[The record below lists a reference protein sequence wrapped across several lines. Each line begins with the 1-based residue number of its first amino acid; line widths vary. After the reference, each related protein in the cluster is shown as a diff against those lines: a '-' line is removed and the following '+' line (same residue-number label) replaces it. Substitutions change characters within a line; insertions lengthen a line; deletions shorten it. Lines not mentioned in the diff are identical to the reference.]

1 MDLDIDSLPLLGEP
15 LAVELANTLYESPD
29 ETIDFL
35 ATSEWIVAWFDRAVA
50 TSPARLPRR
59 LDRSQVDAVRA
70 VRNAVHMAL
79 TAVSNPGLPAPVE
92 AVSTLNRYCG
102 AVPCR
107 YQLTW
112 PQDRPPTAHV
122 TPSGRGFDA
131 AIAFVSIECVAFIA
145 GADLAN
151 VRRCDGPG
159 CPMFFVQRHHKRRF
173 CHDGCA
179 HRARQARYYRNHHP
193 TNRRTTRV
201 AR

>member
-1 MDLDIDSLPLLGEP
+1 VHLGVDDFPLLGEP
-15 LAVELANTLYESPD
+15 LAVELANTLYESPH

-35 ATSEWIVAWFDRAVA
+35 ATSEWIVAWCDLAVGS
-50 TSPARLPRR
+50 SPAHMPRR
-59 LDRSQVDAVRA
+59 LDRSQVDAVGA

-79 TAVSNPGLPAPVE
+79 MAVSVPGLRVPVE

-102 AVPCR
+102 AASCR

-112 PQDRPPTAHV
+112 TRDRPPTAQV
-122 TPSGRGFDA
+122 APSGRRFDA
-131 AIAFVSIECVAFIA
+131 AIAFLSIECVAFIA
-145 GADLAN
+145 GADLAR
-151 VRRCDGPG
+151 VRRCDGPD

-179 HRARQARYYRNHHP
+179 HRARQARYYWNHHP
-193 TNRRTTRV
+193 TTRRTTGV